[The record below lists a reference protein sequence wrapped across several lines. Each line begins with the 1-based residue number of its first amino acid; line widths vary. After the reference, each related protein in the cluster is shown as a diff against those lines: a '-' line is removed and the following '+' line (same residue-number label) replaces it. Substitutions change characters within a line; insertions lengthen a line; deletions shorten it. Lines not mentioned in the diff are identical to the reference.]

1 MGTKNPDQFLEK
13 SSRKENINGWVLT
26 TSFGSSIISGL
37 LVGLL
42 IEYFININP
51 YGVISGI
58 ILGSI
63 NGYYRLWVY
72 SRRMSDE
79 SWNKIST

>member
-1 MGTKNPDQFLEK
+1 MGTKNKTDQFLEEN
-13 SSRKENINGWVLT
+13 SRKENISGWILT
-26 TSFGSSIISGL
+26 TSFGSSVISGL
-37 LVGLL
+37 LIGLL
-42 IEYFININP
+42 IEYFVNINP
-51 YGVISGI
+51 YGIISGI

-79 SWNKIST
+79 S

>member
-1 MGTKNPDQFLEK
+1 MGTKKKSDRFLEEN
-13 SSRKENINGWVLT
+13 SRKENISGWILT
-26 TSFGSSIISGL
+26 TSFGSSVISGL
-37 LVGLL
+37 LIGLL
-42 IEYFININP
+42 IEYFVNINP
-51 YGVISGI
+51 YGIISGI

-79 SWNKIST
+79 S

>member
-1 MGTKNPDQFLEK
+1 MGTKKQDQFLEE
-13 SSRKENINGWVLT
+13 SSNKENINGWVLT

-79 SWNKIST
+79 S

>member
-1 MGTKNPDQFLEK
+1 MGTKKKSDRFLEEN
-13 SSRKENINGWVLT
+13 SRKENISGWVLT
-26 TSFGSSIISGL
+26 TSFGSSVISGL
-37 LVGLL
+37 LIGLL
-42 IEYFININP
+42 IEYFVNINP
-51 YGVISGI
+51 YGIISGI

-79 SWNKIST
+79 S

>member
-1 MGTKNPDQFLEK
+1 MGTKNKPDQFLEEN
-13 SSRKENINGWVLT
+13 SRKENISGWVLT
-26 TSFGSSIISGL
+26 TSFGSSVISGL
-37 LVGLL
+37 LIGLL
-42 IEYFININP
+42 IEYFVNINP
-51 YGVISGI
+51 YGIISGI

-79 SWNKIST
+79 S

>member
-1 MGTKNPDQFLEK
+1 MGTKHKPDQFLEEN
-13 SSRKENINGWVLT
+13 SRNENISGWILT
-26 TSFGSSIISGL
+26 TSFGSSVISGL
-37 LVGLL
+37 LIGLL
-42 IEYFININP
+42 IEYFVNINP
-51 YGVISGI
+51 YGIISGI

-79 SWNKIST
+79 S

>member
-1 MGTKNPDQFLEK
+1 MGTKKKSDPFLEEN
-13 SSRKENINGWVLT
+13 SRKENISGWILT
-26 TSFGSSIISGL
+26 TSLGSSIISGL
-37 LVGLL
+37 LIGLL
-42 IEYFININP
+42 IEYFVNINP
-51 YGVISGI
+51 YGIISGI

-79 SWNKIST
+79 S

>member
-79 SWNKIST
+79 S

>member
-1 MGTKNPDQFLEK
+1 MGTKIQDQFLEE
-13 SSRKENINGWVLT
+13 SSSKENINGWVLT

-42 IEYFININP
+42 IEYFININS

-79 SWNKIST
+79 S